1 MTQRLSAPAVSG
13 VRLSRPDKG
22 SSQAFFLSNEID
34 LKKVIKAYD
43 CRGIFFINLIVVL
56 THEPRCLTVEDAQN
70 NSVNES
76 GIEDPGFVQEQ
87 LRPRGVFE

>member
-1 MTQRLSAPAVSG
+1 MRLT
-13 VRLSRPDKG
+13 RPDKG
-22 SSQAFFLSNEID
+22 SSQTLFFSNAIEM
-34 LKKVIKAYD
+34 KKAIKAYG
-43 CRGIFFINLIVVL
+43 CRGIYLINLIVVL

-70 NSVNES
+70 NGVNES